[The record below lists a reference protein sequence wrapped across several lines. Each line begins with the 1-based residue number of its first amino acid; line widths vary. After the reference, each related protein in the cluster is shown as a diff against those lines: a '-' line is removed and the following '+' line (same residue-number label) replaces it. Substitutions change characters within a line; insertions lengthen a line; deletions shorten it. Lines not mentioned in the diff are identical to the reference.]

1 MLDPRIIST
10 VKRYIDYGWNTALI
24 QRLVRSRFNAPIRAV
39 CIKNIHE
46 GKNCTPRCMENCP
59 MIGAELWFIPEFNE

>member
-10 VKRYIDYGWNTALI
+10 VKRYLDYGWSTALI

-39 CIKNIHE
+39 CINNIRDY
-46 GKNCTPRCMENCP
+46 KNCTSRCEENCP
-59 MIGAELWFIPEFNE
+59 MKDAELWFIPEFTE